1 MATNNTFLTL
11 VELLN
16 ESQPY
21 KDLSHLQDTEFL
33 SKIQGSLVGLAVGDA
48 LGASVEFR
56 PNAYIV
62 LILEVLQVNQFKNL
76 NNVNN
81 KVLKYYKTNS
91 IQQYQNIL

>member
-1 MATNNTFLTL
+1 MATNNTYLTL

-21 KDLSHLQDTEFL
+21 KDLSRLQDTELSGLDINNEFL

-56 PNAYIV
+56 PNAYMKEHPVSDMQSGGTWLMIHQWHFV
-62 LILEVLQVNQFKNL
+62 
-76 NNVNN
+76 
-81 KVLKYYKTNS
+81 
-91 IQQYQNIL
+91 